1 MSLSFPVRSNPFRFL
16 LYTEW
21 GLVATCAVAN
31 SLMSIV
37 FSRNPNLSIPS
48 FLILLVFGLMGFILP
63 YGKTLYKVFYT
74 IIEFGLILL
83 GAALGYLQLWPL
95 LLIVVVIRSSFLF
108 ELSERYLL
116 AGLVFVLFLG
126 LQIQSVSSMSLS
138 LSSLEQGNFWLN
150 QLTHALMFGTGLLFL
165 LHLINT
171 VMRERQIQEQL
182 AILHKQLQQYIVQ
195 VEDLAVVRERNHTA
209 HNIHDSLGHALAV
222 MNIQLQ
228 TALRYW
234 QVDLE
239 QAYRYIVES
248 KRLGSFAM
256 QEVRRSVNTLRVDVP
271 RERSLQMAIMFLVRE
286 FHHSTGILPTTQLS
300 LAFVLPV
307 EVSKTLY
314 LLVQEALTNI
324 YKHAQ
329 ATAVHIQISAIPEQ
343 VYLTIEDNGRGFQS
357 EQQPIG
363 FGLQQM
369 QQRVALLKGHFQ
381 IETELGSGCSL
392 TVRLPLSEFP
402 ANTPLELAPVPSRTN
417 PTLQKGLV

>member
-48 FLILLVFGLMGFILP
+48 FLILLIFGLMGFILP
-63 YGKTLYKVFYT
+63 YGKIVYKVFYT
-74 IIEFGLILL
+74 IIEFGLILF

-108 ELSERYLL
+108 DLSERYLL

-126 LQIQSVSSMSLS
+126 LQIQSVSTMSLS
-138 LSSLEQGNFWLN
+138 LSSWEQGNFWLN
-150 QLTHALMFGTGLLFL
+150 QLTHALLFGTGLLFL
-165 LHLINT
+165 LHLVNT

-182 AILHKQLQQYIVQ
+182 AIVHKQLQHYIVQ

-307 EVSKTLY
+307 EVSKILY

-329 ATAVHIQISAIPEQ
+329 ATAVYIQISAIPEQ
-343 VYLTIEDNGRGFQS
+343 VYLTIEDNGRGFQL

-392 TVRLPLSEFP
+392 TVRLPLSEFS

-417 PTLQKGLV
+417 PTFQKGFV

>member
-31 SLMSIV
+31 SLIPIV
-37 FSRNPNLSIPS
+37 FSQTLDSLIPS

-63 YGKTLYKVFYT
+63 YGKIVYKILYT
-74 IIEFGLILL
+74 IIEVGLILF

-108 ELSERYLL
+108 DLSERYLL
-116 AGLVFVLFLG
+116 AGLVFFLFLV
-126 LQIQSVSSMSLS
+126 LQIQSVSSMTLS
-138 LSSLEQGNFWLN
+138 LPSSEQGNFWLN
-150 QLTHALMFGTGLLFL
+150 QLTHTLLFGTGLLFL
-165 LHLINT
+165 LHLVNT
-171 VMRERQIQEQL
+171 VMSERQIQEQL
-182 AILHKQLQQYIVQ
+182 AIAHKQLQQYVVQ
-195 VEDLAVVRERNHTA
+195 VEDLAVVRERNHNA

-228 TALRYW
+228 TALRFW

-271 RERSLQMAIMFLVRE
+271 RERSLQMAITFLVRE
-286 FHHSTGILPTTQLS
+286 FHHSTGILPTTQLT
-300 LAFVLPV
+300 LAFILPR
-307 EVSKTLY
+307 EVSKILY

-324 YKHAQ
+324 YKHAE
-329 ATAVHIQISAIPEQ
+329 ATAVHIQLSAIPEQ
-343 VYLTIEDNGRGFQS
+343 VYLTIEDNGRGFQLD
-357 EQQPIG
+357 QQSIG
-363 FGLQQM
+363 FGLQEM
-369 QQRVALLKGHFQ
+369 QQRVALLKGQFQ
-381 IETELGSGCSL
+381 IESELGSGCCLS
-392 TVRLPLSEFP
+392 VRLPLSEFST
-402 ANTPLELAPVPSRTN
+402 NIPLELAPVPDRKN
-417 PTLQKGLV
+417 PTLQKGFV